1 MTSILYCYGESKPS
15 DEEDDSH
22 IDRVEVKEEDGED
35 RDDRDAELVE
45 LVNQY
50 MTSSTFKFE
59 VVSADNYYRYN
70 D

>member
-15 DEEDDSH
+15 DEKDDSH
-22 IDRVEVKEEDGED
+22 IDRVEVKEEDGE
-35 RDDRDAELVE
+35 DRDAELVE